1 MVFFISFI
9 TTLAIYQ
16 IVKHIFY
23 YRNSKSYSGEVKQE
37 VQNTISQITTI
48 NSIKLMENTKKSQS
62 LCQQVTVILRKLGFK
77 YEKTEDDLRF
87 VYEGINM
94 LIMFTPDDNYLGIL
108 VPGILDVN
116 EENELSVLQVVEKI
130 NNQLKYVKAF
140 LPHRNSLWLSYE
152 RQLYTNEIIRE
163 DLIETMIT
171 ALSNAYLSVSYFLN
185 DNKDSENG

>member
-23 YRNSKSYSGEVKQE
+23 YRNSKSYSGEVKQK

-163 DLIETMIT
+163 DLIEAMIT

>member
-1 MVFFISFI
+1 
-9 TTLAIYQ
+9 
-16 IVKHIFY
+16 
-23 YRNSKSYSGEVKQE
+23 
-37 VQNTISQITTI
+37 
-48 NSIKLMENTKKSQS
+48 MENTKKSQS

-163 DLIETMIT
+163 DLIEAMIT

>member
-37 VQNTISQITTI
+37 VQNTISQVTTI
-48 NSIKLMENTKKSQS
+48 NSIKLMEKNKKSQS

>member
-163 DLIETMIT
+163 DLIEAMIT